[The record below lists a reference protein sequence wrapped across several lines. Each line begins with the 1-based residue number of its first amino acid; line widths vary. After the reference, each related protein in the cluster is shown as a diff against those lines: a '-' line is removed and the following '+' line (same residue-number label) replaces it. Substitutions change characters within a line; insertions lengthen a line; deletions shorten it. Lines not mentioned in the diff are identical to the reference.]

1 MAIFKVGDKEYD
13 TKDLSPEQTEL
24 LSILTLVKQ
33 LTNEYQM
40 KNTILSAQKKAMID
54 EIKQV
59 LGSNIVEINLAAGQP
74 TVTLEDNTELQLDAI
89 DGETAEKIRALSDV
103 DLEASEKFNLVQV
116 LDTAKIT
123 YSKQFYLTLQ

>member
-24 LSILTLVKQ
+24 LSKLTLVKQ

-59 LGSNIVEINLAAGQP
+59 LGSNIVEINLADGQP

-89 DGETAEKIRALSDV
+89 DGETAEKIRTLSDV

>member
-24 LSILTLVKQ
+24 LSKLTLVKQ

-40 KNTILSAQKKAMID
+40 KNTILSVQKKAMID

-89 DGETAEKIRALSDV
+89 DGETAEKIRTLSDV

>member
-24 LSILTLVKQ
+24 LSKLTLVKQ

-40 KNTILSAQKKAMID
+40 KNTILIAQKKAMID

-89 DGETAEKIRALSDV
+89 DGETAEKIRTLSDV

>member
-24 LSILTLVKQ
+24 LSKLTLVKQ

-89 DGETAEKIRALSDV
+89 DGETAEKIRTLSDV

>member
-24 LSILTLVKQ
+24 LSKLTLVKQ

-40 KNTILSAQKKAMID
+40 KNTILRAQKKAMID

-89 DGETAEKIRALSDV
+89 DGETAEKIRTLSDV

>member
-1 MAIFKVGDKEYD
+1 MAIFTVGDKEYD

-24 LSILTLVKQ
+24 LSKLTLVKQ

-40 KNTILSAQKKAMID
+40 KNTILSAQKKAMMSD
-54 EIKQV
+54 IKQV
-59 LGSNIVEINLAAGQP
+59 LGSNILEINLAVGQP
-74 TVTLEDNTELQLDAI
+74 TVTLEDNTELQLDDI
-89 DGETAEKIRALSDV
+89 DAETAKKIRTLSAV